1 MSGKRTQILVALVVA
16 GAALAAAPAGAQAT
30 MSHGAMAKKM
40 HAPQKLVK
48 VKEASA
54 GLAAQATVSAD
65 SAQKLALAQVPKGRI
80 KEAELEEEKG
90 MLVYSYDIKT
100 HGKPGVDEVLIDAKT
115 GAVVSNTHE
124 SMKAEKKEAVD
135 EKKEMKGAKLKMAK
149 PMSKMSHESEMAK
162 PMSKMSHDSG
172 MAKPMSKMSH
182 DSSGMAKP

>member
-1 MSGKRTQILVALVVA
+1 MSGKSTQILVALVVA

-54 GLAAQATVSAD
+54 GLAAQATISAD
-65 SAQKLALAQVPKGRI
+65 SAQKLALAQVPRGWIR
-80 KEAELEEEKG
+80 EAELEEEKG
-90 MLVYSYDIKT
+90 TLVYSYDIKA
-100 HGKPGVDEVLIDAKT
+100 HGKSGVDEVLIDAKT

-124 SMKAEKKEAVD
+124 SMKAEKKEAAD
-135 EKKEMKGAKLKMAK
+135 EKKDMKADKEMKADKDMKADKKEMKADKMK
-149 PMSKMSHESEMAK
+149 
-162 PMSKMSHDSG
+162 